1 MGFNVKLMTQDV
13 HQGQFM
19 INPEDP
25 IPLMPYSDRFR
36 WAKYGHFILYSGLIP
51 KNKSSLRVH
60 NKSLTVT
67 HCECLISFLWT
78 DFDGTASLVVD
89 ATSARRIDDFLK
101 NTSRPLT
108 KGTEK
113 GYFFDV
119 LMEKNAD
126 SFILS
131 ICVIAK
137 EAAKNPLAIFTHCTR
152 CQCAITRPD
161 YIGRIMELAPM
172 AMLRHLGIASDADDF
187 THCPLILPYPEV
199 ME

>member
-137 EAAKNPLAIFTHCTR
+137 EAAKNPLAIFTDLFHHRFKKKPYLESTLELL
-152 CQCAITRPD
+152 QQF
-161 YIGRIMELAPM
+161 YIKLVD
-172 AMLRHLGIASDADDF
+172 HSN
-187 THCPLILPYPEV
+187 H
-199 ME
+199 

>member
-1 MGFNVKLMTQDV
+1 V
-13 HQGQFM
+13 
-19 INPEDP
+19 
-25 IPLMPYSDRFR
+25 
-36 WAKYGHFILYSGLIP
+36 A
-51 KNKSSLRVH
+51 
-60 NKSLTVT
+60 

-78 DFDGTASLVVD
+78 DFDGTASFVVD

-131 ICVIAK
+131 ICGIAK
-137 EAAKNPLAIFTHCTR
+137 EAAKNPLAIFTDLFHHRFKKKPYPESTLELLQQFYIKLVDHSNHFCIFVGDLHKYCLHCTR
-152 CQCAITRPD
+152 CHCAITRPD

-172 AMLRHLGIASDADDF
+172 AMLWHLGIASDADDF

-199 ME
+199 TE